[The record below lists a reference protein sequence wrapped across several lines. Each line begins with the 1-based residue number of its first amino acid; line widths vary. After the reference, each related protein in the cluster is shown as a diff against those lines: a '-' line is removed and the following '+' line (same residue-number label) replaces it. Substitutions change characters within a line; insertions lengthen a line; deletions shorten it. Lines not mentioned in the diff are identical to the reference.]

1 LRAAAGTDW
10 PQFRGADRSNISKET
25 GLLRKWPAGG
35 PKHLWS
41 GPAGAGVCRGGDRGG
56 AGLPPR
62 LRREEVRVDRE
73 LPLSG

>member
-1 LRAAAGTDW
+1 MRAAAGTDW

-41 GPAGAGVCRGGDRGG
+41 V
-56 AGLPPR
+56 
-62 LRREEVRVDRE
+62 
-73 LPLSG
+73 PL